1 MQTVPR
7 PVDPDLLDPSMAQ
20 GTASEAPSPAPEV
33 PPGTPG
39 KHQVVIVG
47 GGFGGLYA
55 AQQLGRVDVE
65 ITLIDKRNFH
75 LFQPLLYQ
83 VATGGLSPGDIASP
97 LRGILSAQK
106 NTQVLMGEV
115 TDIAPDT
122 QTVCL
127 QDGRIIPYDSLIV
140 ATGMSHFYFG
150 RDDWAEIAPGL
161 KTVEDALEMRRRIFA
176 AFEKAENTT
185 DPDLKQTLLT
195 FVIVGGGPTGV
206 ELAGSMAELAY
217 HTLRDDFRQ
226 IDTTHSR
233 ILLVE
238 GMDRVLPPFPP
249 ELSARAQADLER
261 MGVEVLTQT
270 LVTDIAGHQITLK
283 QGDELTTLSAGTV
296 LWAAGVRDPGMGG
309 LLADRTGAERDRS
322 GRVIV
327 SPDLSLPTHPNI
339 FVVGDLAHFAH
350 QGGGAASPE
359 GNRPLPGVAPVA
371 MQEGKYVARLLQ
383 KRLQNETLPPFEYK
397 DSGSLAVI
405 GRHAAVVNL
414 PWIKLT
420 GFPAWFVWLFVHI
433 FYLIEFDNKLIVMTQ
448 WGANY
453 LTRKQGSRLITEKV
467 LESGDPDPTP

>member
-1 MQTVPR
+1 MQTVQR
-7 PVDPDLLDPSMAQ
+7 PPDSDSSAQ
-20 GTASEAPSPAPEV
+20 GHAAEAPSSEHEV
-33 PPGTPG
+33 LPVTPG
-39 KHQVVIVG
+39 KHQVVIIG

-55 AQQLGRVDVE
+55 AQQLGRADVE
-65 ITLIDKRNFH
+65 VTLIDKRNFH

-83 VATGGLSPGDIASP
+83 VAMGGLSPGDIASP
-97 LRGILSAQK
+97 LRGVLSAQK
-106 NTQVLMGEV
+106 NTRVLMGEV
-115 TDIAPDT
+115 TDVDPNQQA
-122 QTVCL
+122 VSL
-127 QDGRIIPYDSLIV
+127 NDGRTVPYDSLIV

-150 RDDWAEIAPGL
+150 RDDWADTAPGL

-185 DPDLKQTLLT
+185 DPDLRQTLLT

-206 ELAGSMAELAY
+206 ELAGSMAELAH
-217 HTLRDDFRQ
+217 HTLRNDFRH
-226 IDTTHSR
+226 IDTTASR

-249 ELSARAQADLER
+249 ELSARAQADLEK

-270 LVTDIAGHQITLK
+270 MVTDIAGHQITVK
-283 QGDELTTLSAGTV
+283 RGDELTALNAGTV

-309 LLADRTGAERDRS
+309 ILAASTGAERDRS
-322 GRVIV
+322 GRVMV
-327 SPDLSLPTHPNI
+327 SDDLSLPTHPNI

-350 QGGGAASPE
+350 QGD
-359 GNRPLPGVAPVA
+359 RPLPGVAPVA
-371 MQEGKYVARLLQ
+371 MQEGKYVAKLIQ
-383 KRLQNETLPPFEYK
+383 KQLKDDTLPPFKYK

-405 GRHAAVVNL
+405 GRNAAVVNL
-414 PWIKLT
+414 PWAKLT

-433 FYLIEFDNKLIVMTQ
+433 FYLIEFDNKLMVMTQ

-467 LESGDPDPTP
+467 FEKVEVTTDSSS

>member
-1 MQTVPR
+1 MQTVQR
-7 PVDPDLLDPSMAQ
+7 PPDSDPSAQ
-20 GTASEAPSPAPEV
+20 GHAAEAISLEHEV
-33 PPGTPG
+33 LPVTPG
-39 KHQVVIVG
+39 KHQVVIIG

-55 AQQLGRVDVE
+55 AQQLGRADVE
-65 ITLIDKRNFH
+65 VTLIDKRNFH

-83 VATGGLSPGDIASP
+83 VAMGGLSPGDIASP
-97 LRGILSAQK
+97 LRGVLSAQK
-106 NTQVLMGEV
+106 NTRVLMGEV
-115 TDIAPDT
+115 TDVDPNQQA
-122 QTVCL
+122 VSL
-127 QDGRIIPYDSLIV
+127 NDGRTVPYDSLIV

-150 RDDWAEIAPGL
+150 RDDWADAAPGL

-185 DPDLKQTLLT
+185 DPDLRQTLLT

-206 ELAGSMAELAY
+206 ELAGSMAELAH
-217 HTLRDDFRQ
+217 HTLRHDFRH
-226 IDTTHSR
+226 IDTTASR

-249 ELSARAQADLER
+249 ELSARAQTDLEK
-261 MGVEVLTQT
+261 MGVEVLTKS
-270 LVTDIAGHQITLK
+270 LVTDIAGHQITIK
-283 QGDELTTLSAGTV
+283 QGDELTALNAGTV

-309 LLADRTGAERDRS
+309 ILAASTGAERDRS
-322 GRVIV
+322 GRVMV
-327 SPDLSLPTHPNI
+327 SDDLSLPTHPNI

-350 QGGGAASPE
+350 QGVGAASPE

-371 MQEGKYVARLLQ
+371 MQEGKYVAKLIQ
-383 KRLQNETLPPFEYK
+383 KQLKDDTLPPFEYK

-414 PWIKLT
+414 PWAKLT

-433 FYLIEFDNKLIVMTQ
+433 FYLIEFDNKLMVMTQ

-467 LESGDPDPTP
+467 FEKVEVTADSSS

>member
-1 MQTVPR
+1 MQTVQR
-7 PVDPDLLDPSMAQ
+7 PLDSTAMASNVVLEDAASTVD
-20 GTASEAPSPAPEV
+20 V
-33 PPGTPG
+33 PPVTPG
-39 KHQVVIVG
+39 KPQVVIIG

-55 AQQLGRVDVE
+55 AQQLGRADVE
-65 ITLIDKRNFH
+65 VTLIDKRNFH

-83 VATGGLSPGDIASP
+83 VAMGGLSPGDIASP
-97 LRGILSAQK
+97 LRGVLSAQK
-106 NTQVLMGEV
+106 NTRVLMGEV
-115 TDIAPDT
+115 VDVDPE
-122 QTVCL
+122 QQRVSL
-127 QDGRIIPYDSLIV
+127 KDGRTIPYDSLIV

-150 RDDWAEIAPGL
+150 RDDWADVAPGL

-176 AFEKAENTT
+176 AFEKAENTS
-185 DPDLKQTLLT
+185 DPELKQSLLT

-206 ELAGSMAELAY
+206 ELAGSLAELAY
-217 HTLRDDFRQ
+217 HTLRNDFRH
-226 IDTTHSR
+226 IDTTASR

-249 ELSARAQADLER
+249 ELSARAHADLEKL
-261 MGVEVLTQT
+261 GVEVLTQS
-270 LVTDIAGHQITLK
+270 LVTDIAGHQITLR
-283 QGDELTTLSAGTV
+283 QGDQLTTLQAGTV

-327 SPDLSLPTHPNI
+327 SNDLSLLTYPNI

-350 QGGGAASPE
+350 QE
-359 GNRPLPGVAPVA
+359 DRPLPGVAPVA
-371 MQEGKYVARLLQ
+371 MQEGKYVARLIQ
-383 KRLQNETLPPFEYK
+383 KRLKSETLPPFAYK

-414 PWIKLT
+414 PWAKLT

-433 FYLIEFDNKLIVMTQ
+433 FYLIEFDNKLMVMTQ

-467 LESGDPDPTP
+467 VEKVEVTAAGDR

>member
-1 MQTVPR
+1 
-7 PVDPDLLDPSMAQ
+7 
-20 GTASEAPSPAPEV
+20 V
-33 PPGTPG
+33 PPVTPG
-39 KHQVVIVG
+39 KHQVVIIG

-55 AQQLGRVDVE
+55 AQQLGRADVE
-65 ITLIDKRNFH
+65 VTLIDKRNFH

-106 NTQVLMGEV
+106 NTRVLMGEV
-115 TDIAPDT
+115 TNVDPGPQVVSLA
-122 QTVCL
+122 
-127 QDGRIIPYDSLIV
+127 DGRIVAYDSLIV

-150 RDDWAEIAPGL
+150 RDDWAEVAPGL

-176 AFEKAENTT
+176 AFEKAENTA
-185 DPDLKQTLLT
+185 DPELRQTLLT

-206 ELAGSMAELAY
+206 ELAGALAELAF
-217 HTLRDDFRQ
+217 HTLCNDFRH
-226 IDTTHSR
+226 IDTTDSR

-238 GMDRVLPPFPP
+238 GMDRVLPPFPA
-249 ELSARAQADLER
+249 ELSARANTDLEK
-261 MGVEVLTQT
+261 MGVEVLTRS
-270 LVTDIAGHQITLK
+270 LVTDISGHQITLK
-283 QGDELTTLSAGTV
+283 QGDEVTTLQAGTV

-309 LLADRTGAERDRS
+309 ILAERTGAERDRS

-327 SPDLSLPTHPNI
+327 NSDLSLPTHPNI

-350 QGGGAASPE
+350 QGDGAASPE

-371 MQEGKYVARLLQ
+371 MQEGKYVARLIQ
-383 KRLQNETLPPFEYK
+383 KQLKNETLPPFEYK

-414 PWIKLT
+414 PWAKLT
-420 GFPAWFVWLFVHI
+420 GFFAWFVWLFVHI
-433 FYLIEFDNKLIVMTQ
+433 FYLIEFDNKLMVMTQ
-448 WGANY
+448 WVANY

-467 LESGDPDPTP
+467 FERGDVRAPANPG

>member
-1 MQTVPR
+1 MQTVRR
-7 PVDPDLLDPSMAQ
+7 PLDPDPMA
-20 GTASEAPSPAPEV
+20 SVSPSPTLEV
-33 PPGTPG
+33 SPGAPG
-39 KHQVVIVG
+39 KPQVVIIG

-55 AQQLGRVDVE
+55 AQQLGRADVDV
-65 ITLIDKRNFH
+65 TLIDKRNFH

-83 VATGGLSPGDIASP
+83 VAMGGLSPGDIASP
-97 LRGILSAQK
+97 LRGVLSAQK
-106 NTQVLMGEV
+106 NTRVLMGEV
-115 TDIAPDT
+115 TDIDP
-122 QTVCL
+122 QQQQVSL
-127 QDGRIIPYDSLIV
+127 GDGRIIPYDTLIV

-150 RDDWAEIAPGL
+150 RDDWADVAPGL

-176 AFEKAENTT
+176 AFEKAENTS
-185 DPDLKQTLLT
+185 DPALKQSLLT

-206 ELAGSMAELAY
+206 ELAGSLAELAY
-217 HTLRDDFRQ
+217 HTLRDDFRD
-226 IDTTHSR
+226 IDTTASR
-233 ILLVE
+233 ILLIE

-249 ELSARAQADLER
+249 DLSARAQADLEK
-261 MGVEVLTQT
+261 MGVEVVTKS
-270 LVTDIAGHQITLK
+270 LVTDISGHQITLK
-283 QGDELTTLSAGTV
+283 QGDETTTLQAGTV

-309 LLADRTGAERDRS
+309 LLADRTGADRDRS

-327 SPDLSLPTHPNI
+327 SNDLSLPTHPNI

-350 QGGGAASPE
+350 QGD
-359 GNRPLPGVAPVA
+359 RPLPGVAPVA
-371 MQEGKYVARLLQ
+371 MQEGKYVARLIQ
-383 KRLQNETLPPFEYK
+383 KQIKDDTLPPFEYK

-414 PWIKLT
+414 PWTKLT

-467 LESGDPDPTP
+467 IEKVEVTTPES

>member
-7 PVDPDLLDPSMAQ
+7 PLDSSAMVPDTVLKS
-20 GTASEAPSPAPEV
+20 PSPTTDV
-33 PPGTPG
+33 PPVTPG
-39 KHQVVIVG
+39 KPQVVIIG

-55 AQQLGRVDVE
+55 AQHLGRADVE
-65 ITLIDKRNFH
+65 VTLIDKRNFH

-83 VATGGLSPGDIASP
+83 VAMGGLSPGDIASP
-97 LRGILSAQK
+97 LRGVLSAQK
-106 NTQVLMGEV
+106 NTRVLMGEV
-115 TDIAPDT
+115 TDVDPE
-122 QTVCL
+122 QQRVSL
-127 QDGRIIPYDSLIV
+127 KDGRTIPYDSLIV

-150 RDDWAEIAPGL
+150 RDDWADVAPGL

-185 DPDLKQTLLT
+185 DPELKQSLLT

-206 ELAGSMAELAY
+206 ELAGSLAELAH
-217 HTLRDDFRQ
+217 HTLRNDFRH
-226 IDTTHSR
+226 IDTTASR
-233 ILLVE
+233 ILLIE

-249 ELSARAQADLER
+249 ELSARAHADLEKL
-261 MGVEVLTQT
+261 GVEVLTKS

-283 QGDELTTLSAGTV
+283 QGDEVSTLQAGTV

-327 SPDLSLPTHPNI
+327 SHDLSLPTHPNI

-350 QGGGAASPE
+350 QGD
-359 GNRPLPGVAPVA
+359 RPLPGVAPVA
-371 MQEGKYVARLLQ
+371 MQEGKYVARLIQ
-383 KRLQNETLPPFEYK
+383 KRLQNETLPAFEYK

-414 PWIKLT
+414 PWAKLT

-433 FYLIEFDNKLIVMTQ
+433 FYLIEFDNKLMVMTQ

-467 LESGDPDPTP
+467 VEKVEVTAAGDR

>member
-1 MQTVPR
+1 MQTVQR
-7 PVDPDLLDPSMAQ
+7 SLASDLN
-20 GTASEAPSPAPEV
+20 ASASPSPTLDV
-33 PPGTPG
+33 PPVTPG
-39 KHQVVIVG
+39 KHQVVIIG

-55 AQQLGRVDVE
+55 AQQLGRADDVE
-65 ITLIDKRNFH
+65 VTLIDKRNFH

-83 VATGGLSPGDIASP
+83 VAMGGLSPGDIASP

-106 NTQVLMGEV
+106 NTRVLMGEV
-115 TDIAPDT
+115 TDLDPEQQLVT
-122 QTVCL
+122 L
-127 QDGRIIPYDSLIV
+127 NDGRTIPYNSLIV

-150 RDDWAEIAPGL
+150 RDDWADTAPGL

-176 AFEKAENTT
+176 AFEKAENTS
-185 DPDLKQTLLT
+185 DPELKKSLLT

-206 ELAGSMAELAY
+206 ELAGSLAELAY
-217 HTLRDDFRQ
+217 HTLRNDFRH
-226 IDTTHSR
+226 IDTTDSR

-249 ELSARAQADLER
+249 DLSARAQTDLEK
-261 MGVEVLTQT
+261 MGVEVMTQS
-270 LVTDIAGHQITLK
+270 LVTDISGHNITLK
-283 QGDELTTLSAGTV
+283 QGDVVTTLKAGTV

-309 LLADRTGAERDRS
+309 LLAERTGAERDRS
-322 GRVIV
+322 GRVMV
-327 SPDLSLPTHPNI
+327 SDDLSLPTHANI

-350 QGGGAASPE
+350 QGE
-359 GNRPLPGVAPVA
+359 RPLPGVAPVA

-383 KRLQNETLPPFEYK
+383 KQLKDDTLPAFEYK

-414 PWIKLT
+414 PWAKLT

-433 FYLIEFDNKLIVMTQ
+433 FYLIEFDNKLMVMTQ

-467 LESGDPDPTP
+467 IEKVDASTSEG

>member
-1 MQTVPR
+1 MQTVSR
-7 PVDPDLLDPSMAQ
+7 PDPAVTTQDPALQDS
-20 GTASEAPSPAPEV
+20 SPAVEV
-33 PPGTPG
+33 LPVTPG
-39 KHQVVIVG
+39 KHQVVIIG

-55 AQQLGRVDVE
+55 AQQLGRADVE
-65 ITLIDKRNFH
+65 VTLIDKRNFH

-106 NTQVLMGEV
+106 NTRVLMGEV
-115 TDIAPDT
+115 TNVDPGP
-122 QTVCL
+122 QVVSL
-127 QDGRIIPYDSLIV
+127 KDGRVVPYDSLIV

-150 RDDWAEIAPGL
+150 RDDWAEVAPGL

-185 DPDLKQTLLT
+185 DPELRQTLLT

-206 ELAGSMAELAY
+206 ELAGALAELAF
-217 HTLRDDFRQ
+217 HTLPNDFRH
-226 IDTTHSR
+226 IDTTDSR

-249 ELSARAQADLER
+249 ELSTRANTDLEK
-261 MGVEVLTQT
+261 MGVEVLTQS
-270 LVTDIAGHQITLK
+270 LVTDISGHQITLK
-283 QGDELTTLSAGTV
+283 QGDEVTTLQAGTV

-309 LLADRTGAERDRS
+309 ILAESTGAERDRS

-327 SPDLSLPTHPNI
+327 NNDLSLPTHPNI

-350 QGGGAASPE
+350 QDA
-359 GNRPLPGVAPVA
+359 RPLPGVAPVA
-371 MQEGKYVARLLQ
+371 MQEGKYVAKLIQ
-383 KRLQNETLPPFEYK
+383 KQLKNDTLPPFEYK

-414 PWIKLT
+414 PWAKLT
-420 GFPAWFVWLFVHI
+420 GFFAWFVWLFVHI
-433 FYLIEFDNKLIVMTQ
+433 FYLIEFDNKLMVMTQ
-448 WGANY
+448 WVANY

-467 LESGDPDPTP
+467 FEKGEARAPATPG